1 MPHFIVAALA
11 ALAVSGVALAQSTV
25 TLTGAIQA
33 GYQQHISAATTNYVL
48 PGSTSTAPTT
58 AALTK
63 GQVKGFTL
71 MDRFFTLTVLEDLGG
86 GLTAFGNTKM
96 EQNSDFRA
104 APLTFA
110 DTNLG
115 LRSAS
120 WGEVKF
126 TNTRLSDTA
135 VAIASP
141 AISLR
146 DGLYDDN
153 GVFAR
158 SAIDVLTYTTPE
170 LIPGLKASI
179 SYVEG
184 NDGDINI
191 PTTNAS
197 TMVLGASYVN
207 GPVTVMGAYK
217 TKADKA
223 VASTSAATLT
233 QLSKANFEL
242 AALYNL
248 GFATVGVGYD
258 GKSTSGATAIANDG
272 KTLQSDKDAYGVSL
286 TVPMG
291 AASFGL
297 EYFKRD
303 KSVETRLG
311 AMYALSKRTALT
323 AAYGMKDYPK
333 LNNAANV
340 TSNNQYRLSVLH
352 TF

>member
-1 MPHFIVAALA
+1 
-11 ALAVSGVALAQSTV
+11 
-25 TLTGAIQA
+25 
-33 GYQQHISAATTNYVL
+33 
-48 PGSTSTAPTT
+48 
-58 AALTK
+58 
-63 GQVKGFTL
+63 

-126 TNTRLSDTA
+126 TNTRSSDTA

-158 SAIDVLTYTTPE
+158 GAIDVLTYTTPE
-170 LIPGLKASI
+170 LIPGLKASF

-191 PTTNAS
+191 PTTSAS

-223 VASTSAATLT
+223 VASTSAATIT

-258 GKSTSGATAIANDG
+258 GKSTSGSTAISNEG

-291 AASFGL
+291 AVSFGL